1 MRKIPLLIESA
12 IEFPETDQALEE
24 PNGLLAAGGS
34 LSKETLLSAYKNGI
48 FPWFESDDDLL
59 WWSPDPRMILYPEKI
74 KVSKSLK
81 SFIKKTTLKVTFN
94 NDFEE
99 VINSCSNIKRLG
111 QKGTW
116 ITPGLK
122 KSFIKLHEMGLAI
135 SVEVWKNSEIV
146 GGLYGLDLGDI
157 FCGESMFSKSTNAS
171 KLALVSLSLEL
182 KKNSYRFIDCQVPS
196 QHLKSMGAEEISRDE
211 FLKILIK

>member
-1 MRKIPLLIESA
+1 MVRLGEDFVFPPALSA
-12 IEFPETDQALEE
+12 DSHGVVAY
-24 PNGLLAAGGS
+24 GGD
-34 LSKETLLSAYKNGI
+34 LNPQRIIQAYKNGI

-59 WWSPDPRMILYPEKI
+59 WWSPDPRMVLYPEKI

-122 KSFIKLHEMGLAI
+122 KSFINLHEMGLAI

-146 GGLYGLDLGDI
+146 GGLYGLDLGDV
-157 FCGESMFSKSTNAS
+157 FCGESMFSKFNNAS
-171 KLALVSLSLEL
+171 KFALVSLSHEL
-182 KKNSYRFIDCQVPS
+182 KKNNYRFIDCQVPS
-196 QHLKSMGAEEISRDE
+196 EHLKSMGAEEISRDK
-211 FLKILIK
+211 FLEILIK

>member
-1 MRKIPLLIESA
+1 MVRLGEDFVFPSPRSADSHGIVAYGGDLNPLRI
-12 IEFPETDQALEE
+12 IQ
-24 PNGLLAAGGS
+24 
-34 LSKETLLSAYKNGI
+34 AYKNGI

-59 WWSPDPRMILYPEKI
+59 WWSPDPRMVLYPEKI

-122 KSFIKLHEMGLAI
+122 KSFTKLHEMGLAI

-146 GGLYGLDLGDI
+146 GGLYGLDLGDV